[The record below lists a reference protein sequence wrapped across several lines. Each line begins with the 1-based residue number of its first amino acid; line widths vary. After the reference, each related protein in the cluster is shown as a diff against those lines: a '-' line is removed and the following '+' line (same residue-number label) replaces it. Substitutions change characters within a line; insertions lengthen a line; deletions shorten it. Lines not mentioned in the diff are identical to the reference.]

1 MMATGRAGLF
11 LVLAVVISNFRTHG
25 SSFSVKWAICTS
37 YLVLSYCT
45 EKMSMQ
51 KCGCTERLFRHYVR
65 LLSFEEIVL
74 DESFRRSDWH
84 THASRAIDRWPKN
97 KIKRVAFEF
106 QFSPSKREKHP
117 WRWTDCTNLHLF
129 TSTDIFRRLRGKSI
143 FNIYQFLSENCFLVT
158 PLKPKIKISVTLSI
172 NHPDLVS
179 RIRVVG

>member
-1 MMATGRAGLF
+1 MMATGWTLPRVGGCHLKLPDTR
-11 LVLAVVISNFRTHG
+11 LVILCKMGDMYVV
-25 SSFSVKWAICTS
+25 FSP
-37 YLVLSYCT
+37 VLLHW
-45 EKMSMQ
+45 KISMQ

-74 DESFRRSDWH
+74 DESFRPSDWH

-129 TSTDIFRRLRGKSI
+129 TSADIFRRLRGKSI